1 MAGTQTQIFVT
12 ETKQI
17 LNTLSLRSLKREK
30 AKKKKKKKK
39 KKTHSWKNV
48 ILKFPKM
55 AEGNLQ
61 GRLGV
66 KDARFCHRARC
77 KRTDSL

>member
-30 AKKKKKKKK
+30 AKKKK